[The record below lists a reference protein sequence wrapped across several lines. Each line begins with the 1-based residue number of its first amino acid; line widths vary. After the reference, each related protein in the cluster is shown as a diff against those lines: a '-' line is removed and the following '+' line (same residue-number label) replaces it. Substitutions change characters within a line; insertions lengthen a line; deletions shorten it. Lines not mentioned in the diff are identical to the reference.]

1 MIGSTL
7 HAVLSAWGLHY
18 SGSRLHPKNVANIKS
33 SRIVL
38 AGGGGAES
46 SLLVDGVLAGW
57 IGPQGRLLYLPLAL
71 RGIRS
76 FESCFE
82 WITATF
88 TPLNITRITMWTGLA
103 EHQGHELEAFDAVY
117 MGGGNTYS
125 LLAELIQ
132 SGFDHHLKT
141 YAAAGGIIYGGSAGA
156 VVLGKDIRTVSH
168 MDRNDIGLPEVNCLN
183 LANGHSIWPHYSV
196 QDDTRIEEFVQK
208 YRQPVL
214 GISER
219 SGVILES
226 GKMRSV
232 GFEPS
237 YRFDQEGKSAI

>member
-1 MIGSTL
+1 MKTSKI
-7 HAVLSAWGLHY
+7 A
-18 SGSRLHPKNVANIKS
+18 
-33 SRIVL
+33 L
-38 AGGGGAES
+38 AGGGGTAD
-46 SLLVDGVLAGW
+46 SLLLDEMFASW
-57 IGPQGRLLYLPLAL
+57 IGQQGRLLYLPVAL

-132 SGFDHHLKT
+132 SGFDHHLKA

-168 MDRNDIGLPEVNCLN
+168 MDRNEIGLPEVNCLN

-208 YRQPVL
+208 YRHPVL
-214 GISER
+214 GILER

-226 GKMRSV
+226 GEMRSV

-237 YRFDQEGKSAI
+237 FRFDQEGKSAI

>member
-1 MIGSTL
+1 MKTRKI
-7 HAVLSAWGLHY
+7 ALS
-18 SGSRLHPKNVANIKS
+18 
-33 SRIVL
+33 
-38 AGGGGAES
+38 GGGGATD
-46 SLLVDGVLAGW
+46 SLLLDEMFASWV
-57 IGPQGRLLYLPLAL
+57 GPQGRLLYLPVAL

-103 EHQGHELEAFDAVY
+103 EHRSHELEGFDAVY
-117 MGGGNTYS
+117 IGGGNTYS

-132 SGFDHHLKT
+132 SGFDHHLKV
-141 YAAAGGIIYGGSAGA
+141 YAAAGGIMYGGSAGA
-156 VVLGKDIRTVSH
+156 VVLGKDIRMVSH
-168 MDRNDIGLPEVNCLN
+168 MDRNDIGLLEVNCLN
-183 LANGHSIWPHYSV
+183 LANGYAICPHYSA
-196 QDDTRIEEFVQK
+196 QDDTYIEAFVQK
-208 YRQPVL
+208 YRHPVL

-226 GKMRSV
+226 GEMRSV
-232 GFEPS
+232 GFDPA